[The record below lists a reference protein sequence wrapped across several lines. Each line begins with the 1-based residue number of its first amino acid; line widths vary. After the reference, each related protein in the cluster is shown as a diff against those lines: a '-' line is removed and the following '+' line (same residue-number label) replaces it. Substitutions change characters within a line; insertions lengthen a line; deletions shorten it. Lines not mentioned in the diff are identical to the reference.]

1 MIEAITISENRVATP
16 SRASFSEAKGSPRG
30 VKEVD
35 TQPETVESSQ
45 LSELVAE
52 IKHQMIR
59 EVGLQFNVHEDT
71 GRVVVTV
78 IEESTGQVIR
88 EIPPSEV
95 LKLAASFEK
104 TLGVI
109 FDQKG

>member
-16 SRASFSEAKGSPRG
+16 SKASFSEVREAPRG
-30 VKEVD
+30 VKEVEK
-35 TQPETVESSQ
+35 QPETAESSQ
-45 LSELVAE
+45 LSELIAE
-52 IKHQMIR
+52 IKHEMIR
-59 EVGLQFNVHEDT
+59 DVGLQFNVHEDT

-104 TLGVI
+104 TVGII

>member
-1 MIEAITISENRVATP
+1 MIEALTISENRVATP
-16 SRASFSEAKGSPRG
+16 SKASFSEAREPQRG
-30 VKEVD
+30 VKEAEKH
-35 TQPETVESSQ
+35 PEAVESSQ
-45 LSELVAE
+45 LSEIVSE

-59 EVGLQFNVHEDT
+59 DVGLQFNVHEDT

-95 LKLAASFEK
+95 LRLAASFEK
-104 TLGVI
+104 TIGII